1 MTISKAQER
10 KALEQIKNIVLGLG
24 EDSYIGTAFEGC
36 FEIAEENIENDWAC
50 SMLDRAESAERN
62 IEAARKKYEELT
74 AKLKTEQDYN
84 DRLNAQRDK
93 QNAEIERLKEDVAA
107 AKLDHGMAM
116 IDNVQKDDEIKKL
129 KDDVIHLKAKLY
141 DLMVKE
147 GE

>member
-1 MTISKAQER
+1 MTTKDQER
-10 KALEQIKNIVLGLG
+10 KALEQIKNIVLSLG

-84 DRLNAQRDK
+84 DRLNAQCDK

-147 GE
+147 GK